1 MIAVL
6 RFVEPCSG
14 GAPISKSLVDR
25 RMPGSGRR
33 PALLGR
39 LLRSRWDGFL
49 TTRFDVNQHVLDAR
63 EFRLQPFLHLVR
75 QRMGTGH
82 GHLRIHVDVQ
92 IHEIPVAVTADDALL
107 NKRDFPDR
115 SSSARDALA
124 QFLGRGRIHEV
135 VQRHL
140 KTCES
145 CKEEYRLLEACIG
158 VIRGLEA
165 PAVPPRALRKIVE
178 NLSDPGGGAT
188 FPGTLLGPDLERGL
202 DTP

>member
-1 MIAVL
+1 MT
-6 RFVEPCSG
+6 
-14 GAPISKSLVDR
+14 APYCDR
-25 RMPGSGRR
+25 
-33 PALLGR
+33 
-39 LLRSRWDGFL
+39 LRSRFDDFHDGL
-49 TTRFDVNQHVLDAR
+49 LS
-63 EFRLQPFLHLVR
+63 PFL
-75 QRMGTGH
+75 
-82 GHLRIHVDVQ
+82 
-92 IHEIPVAVTADDALL
+92 
-107 NKRDFPDR
+107 
-115 SSSARDALA
+115 
-124 QFLGRGRIHEV
+124 HEV

-158 VIRGLEA
+158 VIRGIEA